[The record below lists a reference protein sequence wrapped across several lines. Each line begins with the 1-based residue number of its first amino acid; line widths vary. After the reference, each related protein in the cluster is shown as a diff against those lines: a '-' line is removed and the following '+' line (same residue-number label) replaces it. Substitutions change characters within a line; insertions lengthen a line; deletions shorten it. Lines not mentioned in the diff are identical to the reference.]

1 MPRVFDPP
9 SALFSIFLHDE
20 IIALVYATPEQIQ
33 DIEEYFP
40 QVRVQLSAPIMSI
53 SALEDHLYHC
63 ILP

>member
-1 MPRVFDPP
+1 MP
-9 SALFSIFLHDE
+9 LFSIFLHDE

-53 SALEDHLYHC
+53 SALEDHLYHQ